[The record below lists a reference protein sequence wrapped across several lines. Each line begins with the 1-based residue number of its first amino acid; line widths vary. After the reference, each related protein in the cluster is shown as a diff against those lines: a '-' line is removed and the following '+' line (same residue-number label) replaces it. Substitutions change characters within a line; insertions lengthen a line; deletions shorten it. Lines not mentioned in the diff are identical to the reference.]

1 MREVLGK
8 QVYSTL
14 EEVVDPAHTAL
25 IVVDMQNDLVSLDR
39 LSAKPG
45 SPPPSSRRI
54 IPSLQNLIAAG
65 RSAGVRIVYIMVT
78 NDVNRA
84 SAAPAWIYY
93 SERESPTHGT
103 FASNLK
109 VCVEGTWGQ
118 QIIPELEPQSG
129 DFIVEKRRLGGFWK
143 TELDMV
149 LRSNGI
155 ESVVV
160 TGTATSGCVYDT
172 AMGAFVYD
180 YYTVIA
186 PDCISGGDG
195 FLHELGMAL
204 MLDRFD
210 GPSSEEVITA
220 WAATQAKLSP
230 SASSG

>member
-1 MREVLGK
+1 MREALGK

-14 EEVVDPAHTAL
+14 EEIVGPAHTAI
-25 IVVDMQNDLVSLDR
+25 IVVDMQNDLVSMDR
-39 LSAKPG
+39 PSAKPG
-45 SPPPSSRRI
+45 APPPSSRRI
-54 IPSLQNLIAAG
+54 ISALQNLIAAG
-65 RSAGVRIVYIMVT
+65 REAGVRIVHIMFA
-78 NDVNRA
+78 NDENYA
-84 SAAPAWIYY
+84 GAAPAWIYY

-109 VCVEGTWGQ
+109 VCFDGTWGQ
-118 QIIPELEPQSG
+118 QIIPELAPQPG
-129 DFIVEKRRLGGFWK
+129 DFVVKKRRLGGFWK
-143 TELDMV
+143 TDLDLV

-172 AMGAFVYD
+172 AMGAFAHD

-186 PDCISGGDG
+186 PDCIAGGDG
-195 FLHELGMAL
+195 FLHEMGMAL

-220 WAATQAKLSP
+220 WAAAKASA
-230 SASSG
+230 ASSAQG

>member
-1 MREVLGK
+1 MKEVLGK

-25 IVVDMQNDLVSLDR
+25 IIVDMQNDLVSLER
-39 LSAKPG
+39 PSAKPG
-45 SPPPSSRRI
+45 SPPPSARRI
-54 IPSLQNLIAAG
+54 ISSLQNLIVAG
-65 RSAGVRIVYIMVT
+65 RSAGVRIVYIMFA
-78 NDVNRA
+78 NDVNHA

-103 FASNLK
+103 FASNLTL
-109 VCVEGTWGQ
+109 CVEGTWGQ
-118 QIIPELEPQSG
+118 QIIPELEPQPG

-172 AMGAFVYD
+172 AMGAFAHD

-204 MLDRFD
+204 MVDRFD

-220 WAATQAKLSP
+220 WAAAGGK
-230 SASSG
+230 ASTPA

>member
-1 MREVLGK
+1 MKEVLGRPM
-8 QVYSTL
+8 YTSL

-25 IVVDMQNDLVSLDR
+25 IIVDMQNDLVSLER
-39 LSAKPG
+39 PSAQPG
-45 SPPPSSRRI
+45 SPPPSARRI
-54 IPSLQNLIAAG
+54 IPPLQTLIAAG
-65 RSAGVRIVYIMVT
+65 REAGVRIVYIMFA

-84 SAAPAWIYY
+84 SASPAWIYY

-103 FASNLK
+103 FASNLT

-118 QIIPELEPQSG
+118 QIIPELEPQPG

-149 LRSNGI
+149 LRANGI

-172 AMGAFVYD
+172 AMGAFAHD

-220 WAATQAKLSP
+220 WAAARASA
-230 SASSG
+230 ASSGMR